1 MVLNDLITEL
11 SKCSYHTNSVIRY
24 ETVVS
29 ISLFGQV
36 CKDTEV
42 DLLSKLGPTLMK
54 CIQDSYPPVKLSAE
68 RALVYLLK
76 IHDDPSV
83 LENYLHKIPEMDARY
98 LKTYVQ
104 RVLVKLPKVEEQEID
119 F

>member
-1 MVLNDLITEL
+1 MLNNLITEL
-11 SKCSYHTNSVIRY
+11 NKCSYHTNSQIRY
-24 ETVVS
+24 ETVLS
-29 ISLFGQV
+29 ISRFGLI

-42 DLLSKLGPTLMK
+42 DLLSVLVPTLMK
-54 CIQDSYPPVKLSAE
+54 CVQDSYTPVKLTAE
-68 RALVYLLK
+68 RALIYLLK

-83 LENYLHKIPEMDARY
+83 LENYMKQVPEMDGRY

-104 RVLVKLPKVEEQEID
+104 RVLIKLPKVDDSEIA